1 MDEQVL
7 FILILRCNFLNTD
20 VREIPWGAVAEQ
32 GIEAITALPD
42 ASEAWQEHADDIQQ
56 LAPYLQRAE
65 PLIAA
70 LDGPV
75 TQLEIAGLPF
85 VSVGVN
91 VLKLALDLT
100 KVEPPALSC

>member
-1 MDEQVL
+1 MKALQG
-7 FILILRCNFLNTD
+7 FWQFLNTD

-42 ASEAWQEHADDIQQ
+42 AADAWKEHADDIQQ

-65 PLIAA
+65 PLIKA

-75 TQLEIAGLPF
+75 TQLAIAGLPF

-91 VLKLALDLT
+91 VLKLALDLA
-100 KVEPPALSC
+100 KVEPTLEGTHHR